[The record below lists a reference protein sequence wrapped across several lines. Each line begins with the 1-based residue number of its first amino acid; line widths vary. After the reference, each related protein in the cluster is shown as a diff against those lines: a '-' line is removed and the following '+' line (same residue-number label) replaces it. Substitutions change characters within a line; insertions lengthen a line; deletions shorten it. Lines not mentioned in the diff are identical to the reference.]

1 MGFVEEITEVDIET
15 TVGIEYDDRPDADQ
29 STSSAADESAH
40 DDLATVQPRVTAG
53 AETDS
58 TAAAATAPAGVAPR
72 AATSSTSQGTSTSSN
87 TATASTNTASFA
99 STATQADDSTAP
111 QNPPQEPQGV
121 T

>member
-58 TAAAATAPAGVAPR
+58 TAAATATAGVAPR

>member
-58 TAAAATAPAGVAPR
+58 TAAATATAGVAPR
-72 AATSSTSQGTSTSSN
+72 AATSSTSQGTSTSAR

-111 QNPPQEPQGV
+111 QNPPQQSQGV